1 MSAFINI
8 PDEEL
13 WIRKETIAFVQTNK
27 KELAIQVCLKGEHEP
42 FELKSSTIDEY
53 NKRLQQLV
61 SG

>member
-13 WIRKETIAFVQTNK
+13 WIRKETIAFIQTNK
-27 KELAIQVCLKGEHEP
+27 KELVIQVCLKGEHEP
-42 FELKSSTIDEY
+42 FKLKSSTIDEY